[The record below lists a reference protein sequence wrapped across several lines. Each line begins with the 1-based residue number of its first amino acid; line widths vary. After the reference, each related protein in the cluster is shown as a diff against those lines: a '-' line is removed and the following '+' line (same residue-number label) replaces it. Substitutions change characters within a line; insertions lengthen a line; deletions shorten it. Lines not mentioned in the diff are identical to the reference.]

1 MKKLGIC
8 KTPGFVQCKIRDLSI
23 SGKIGIC
30 KTPGFVQCKIRDL
43 SISGKIGICK
53 TPGFVQCKIRDLS
66 ISGKKLGFVKPRDL
80 SKRVQCGEN
89 QGLST

>member
-23 SGKIGIC
+23 SGKIRDLSKGGKIRDLSKSGKFGICPKVYKYEIC
-30 KTPGFVQCKIRDL
+30 KTPGFVQSWKN
-43 SISGKIGICK
+43 SG
-53 TPGFVQCKIRDLS
+53 LE
-66 ISGKKLGFVKPRDL
+66 KPRDL